1 MKRTIHIAV
10 MAIAAAAFTSQ
21 AHAQVRG
28 ADGWLALQEPG
39 MHAFYHPNG
48 SPGIGSSNSGY
59 RSATESH
66 AGMVMTAPKLAPKK
80 RMER

>member
-1 MKRTIHIAV
+1 MKKVIHIAAL
-10 MAIAAAAFTSQ
+10 AIAVALASQ

-48 SPGIGSSNSGY
+48 SPGIGSSNSGN
-59 RSATESH
+59 RSATESY
-66 AGMVMTAPKLAPKK
+66 AGMAMSTSKRAVKK
-80 RMER
+80 KGK